1 MNVFR
6 TRSIVFNV
14 VYMQCIKIDFNVIV
28 QQQIAKLI
36 IGEMNRK
43 VVEDMKMMHLSL
55 GRKYSV

>member
-14 VYMQCIKIDFNVIV
+14 IV
-28 QQQIAKLI
+28 KQQITKLI

-55 GRKYSV
+55 GRKY